1 MPDDFDKSDHR
12 ENIENMQKNVTS
24 EHYCNHSVN
33 QHDHNRYL
41 ISLFAKTS
49 TMKRGLWALYA
60 FNYEIAKTREI
71 VTDTT
76 LGLIRLVWWREALR
90 MIYNMPTEQKRNLD
104 DHPLLPELA
113 AAINEFN
120 LPYELFDQIL
130 LGREFDLEDVQ
141 PQTLDGLLTYLD
153 NTNAPL
159 ITLTALI
166 SGLELG
172 KDIQQVDITAL
183 ARANGLAGLLRAIP
197 YHAQHQIVMLPS
209 EMVEKSAVIAG
220 EREKLISHVKELHA
234 QSAASLKRVATTPK
248 GPIRAIYKITKI
260 NLDCIKKAQFDPT
273 QKKFNQDIAFLALKL
288 AL

>member
-1 MPDDFDKSDHR
+1 LPDDFDKSDHR

-41 ISLFAKTS
+41 ISLFAKTA

-90 MIYNMPTEQKRNLD
+90 MIYNMPTEQKRSLD

-113 AAINEFN
+113 KAITEFEI
-120 LPYELFDQIL
+120 PYALFDQIL
-130 LGREFDLEDVQ
+130 LGREFDLEDIQ
-141 PQTLDGLLTYLD
+141 PQSIDGLLTYLD

-159 ITLTALI
+159 
-166 SGLELG
+166 LE
-172 KDIQQVDITAL
+172 ITAIIYGQEL
-183 ARANGLAGLLRAIP
+183 PEAQRIALGRASGLAGILRAIP
-197 YHAQHQIVMLPS
+197 FHAQHNIVMLPS
-209 EMVEKSAVIAG
+209 E
-220 EREKLISHVKELHA
+220 LISKDAVLSGDEALVPQAVEALANSANTQLDAIGTLKKGPLKAQKKLAQLDLNHVKKYGYAPRHTKYT
-234 QSAASLKRVATTPK
+234 QPTP
-248 GPIRAIYKITKI
+248 
-260 NLDCIKKAQFDPT
+260 
-273 QKKFNQDIAFLALKL
+273 FLALRL
-288 AL
+288 SIGV